1 MAAPE
6 SIAIG
11 DTPPESTVTAAMDL
25 VAPANA
31 GSFTGSFELLDASGE
46 PLEVADGGSLSVQ
59 ITAVDLTNPTPVA
72 TSTAAPLASGPVLPP
87 PPPGCKY
94 VKSATYPGE
103 IINLINKARADA
115 GVPTLTLNAQLAASA
130 QAHSTD
136 MACNGYF
143 DHKGRNNSTI
153 HDRVVAAGYA
163 PKFSEEMI
171 FCSGYPADA
180 FKWWMGD
187 PPHHDVIV
195 DPRVKEIGVG
205 YAYLP
210 HSSCGSYYA
219 VDLGMP

>member
-1 MAAPE
+1 M
-6 SIAIG
+6 
-11 DTPPESTVTAAMDL
+11 STRSSAT
-25 VAPANA
+25 N
-31 GSFTGSFELLDASGE
+31 GASRT
-46 PLEVADGGSLSVQ
+46 DGRGL
-59 ITAVDLTNPTPVA
+59 
-72 TSTAAPLASGPVLPP
+72 LASHQFIQQDFYTRLGAFVMKRL
-87 PPPGCKY
+87 GFNTQIK
-94 VKSATYPGE
+94 GE